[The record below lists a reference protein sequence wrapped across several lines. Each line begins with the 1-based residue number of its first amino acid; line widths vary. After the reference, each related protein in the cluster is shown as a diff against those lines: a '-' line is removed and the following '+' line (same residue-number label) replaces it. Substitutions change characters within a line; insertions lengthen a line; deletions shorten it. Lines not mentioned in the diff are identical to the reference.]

1 MWLASKID
9 DLDSLVKITH
19 GTSLH
24 KTKKNNNKSK
34 ISLLP
39 VRYTNGNILRA
50 TNSNNKGAIPCKFE
64 NGRASYKE
72 RLHFINKLSRRKF
85 SYSI

>member
-1 MWLASKID
+1 MIWIALLK
-9 DLDSLVKITH
+9 
-19 GTSLH
+19 LH
-24 KTKKNNNKSK
+24 MEPPYIKLKNNNKSK

-72 RLHFINKLSRRKF
+72 RLHFINKLSR
-85 SYSI
+85 

>member
-1 MWLASKID
+1 MIWIALLK
-9 DLDSLVKITH
+9 
-19 GTSLH
+19 LH
-24 KTKKNNNKSK
+24 MEPPYIKLKNNKSK

-64 NGRASYKE
+64 KQQSQLQRNVTFHKQAISLKVLL
-72 RLHFINKLSRRKF
+72 LHLRILVV
-85 SYSI
+85 